1 VRQLALL
8 IGISALALLLSGCW
22 NKEEL
27 DESGFVMAVAI
38 DAGKDGRLDLT
49 TQMYRPTIGR
59 KGGTGESPSATANL
73 LIKTSDYSVFE
84 AIRDIPIY
92 LGRKAKWSHLRI
104 ILIGEQLAKNED
116 IGKLID
122 FFFRDHEP
130 RPSVSIMIAKGR
142 AEKLL
147 EKQPAIEQTIGQQLL
162 LTKKETHRI
171 SAKSINT
178 TLLNLALQVNS
189 PQGDAFVSYVYEDKE
204 DKKMLNAAGIAL
216 IKKGKMKGLLPSKKV
231 EGLVIL
237 RDEFTSGVIQI
248 PCQDSKR
255 ESESFEVLE
264 LDTNV
269 KPRLADGKVTVS
281 VLSELDGAIGELKC
295 TVIKTKQ
302 DEKEFARKIEEQIKK
317 QMLDTIQ
324 VLQSHQVD
332 AIGIGNMIAGA
343 APRKWKSL
351 KENWGEHFA
360 QAEFNIRVKIKLM
373 TTGTTIGRPVVSWEE
388 K

>member
-1 VRQLALL
+1 M
-8 IGISALALLLSGCW
+8 ALLLSGCW

-27 DESGFVMAVAI
+27 DESGFVMAIAI

-104 ILIGEQLAKNED
+104 ILIGEQLARSQD

-122 FFFRDHEP
+122 FFYRDHEP

-162 LTKKETHRI
+162 LTKKKTHQI

-178 TLLNLALQVNS
+178 TLLKLALQINS
-189 PQGDAFVSYVYEDKE
+189 PQGDALLSYVYEDKE
-204 DKKMLNAAGIAL
+204 DKNMLNAAGIAL
-216 IKKGKMKGLLPSKKV
+216 IKEGKMKGLLPSKKV

-237 RDEFTSGVIQI
+237 RDEFTSGIIQI
-248 PCQDSKR
+248 PCPNRKR
-255 ESESFEVLE
+255 ESESFEALE
-264 LDTNV
+264 LETKI
-269 KPRLADGKVTVS
+269 KPKLSDDKVTVS
-281 VLSELDGAIGELKC
+281 VMTELDGAIGELKC
-295 TVIKTKQ
+295 TVIKTKK
-302 DEKEFARKIEEQIKK
+302 DEEEFARKIEEQIKK

-324 VLQSHQVD
+324 VLQTHQVD
-332 AIGIGNMIAGA
+332 AIGIGNMIARSH
-343 APRKWKSL
+343 PKRWKTVR
-351 KENWGEHFA
+351 ENWGNRFA
-360 QAEFNIRVKIKLM
+360 EAEFIIRVKIKLM
-373 TTGTTIGRPVVSWEE
+373 TTGTTVGRPIVSWEE